1 MTAAGAAA
9 AVAAAS
15 HLLSWEAAVGTKMER
30 LLRLR
35 RCQASRPP
43 DERVSW
49 VATAW
54 GAPSSPSFAVVVV
67 DILDGGKKETL
78 TFGRER
84 LRLDDFDYS
93 VLDRHFD

>member
-1 MTAAGAAA
+1 MTAAAGAAA
-9 AVAAAS
+9 AVAAAAS
-15 HLLSWEAAVGTKMER
+15 HLLPWEAAVGTKMER

-54 GAPSSPSFAVVVV
+54 VATASPSLVV
-67 DILDGGKKETL
+67 DILDGGKKKEAL

>member
-30 LLRLR
+30 LLLR

-67 DILDGGKKETL
+67 DILDGGKKK
-78 TFGRER
+78 R
-84 LRLDDFDYS
+84 
-93 VLDRHFD
+93 